1 MFKEIRTTDAP
12 EPLPPSRDLIKDA
25 FVEMQRIQPEK
36 TSESATTKKEAL
48 HTMNGR
54 SYEMVD
60 PEKVSGPYLTE
71 EFETELFRRQ
81 GFSVDKIHMVEPPSS
96 QYNPLGYALFGR
108 GAITSKEAQKVLED
122 NFVPE
127 APVQPEYGR
136 VFRYNPEA
144 QTLTGGWIE
153 SMSDDGK
160 VTAIRRQWRVRG
172 AIWKHHPDLLGVGWQ
187 TYREKTSWD
196 KWELMQIR
204 GQARLKDAKEIF
216 VCEQH
221 LKSDHRKRIQAAIKH
236 IAKKGDVVLVE
247 GAESGV
253 EVHRSEYPDIPGE
266 ILLIGWDNM
275 KLRKE
280 LRDVL
285 ERESELTNRGKEAR
299 QAGNTEEYIKIK
311 NRLDALQNNAA
322 NKIFIERN
330 KSLDATLTKTRER
343 FPDARIFI
351 IAGAAHFSP
360 GSTLRERLEAQTAA
374 VFMPHDTVTLI
385 NAAKARQALP
395 DWMQ

>member
-108 GAITSKEAQKVLED
+108 GAITSKEAQK
-122 NFVPE
+122 
-127 APVQPEYGR
+127 
-136 VFRYNPEA
+136 
-144 QTLTGGWIE
+144 
-153 SMSDDGK
+153 
-160 VTAIRRQWRVRG
+160 
-172 AIWKHHPDLLGVGWQ
+172 
-187 TYREKTSWD
+187 
-196 KWELMQIR
+196 
-204 GQARLKDAKEIF
+204 DAKEIF

-253 EVHRSEYPDIPGE
+253 EVHRSEYPNIPGE
-266 ILLIGWDNM
+266 IC
-275 KLRKE
+275 
-280 LRDVL
+280 
-285 ERESELTNRGKEAR
+285 
-299 QAGNTEEYIKIK
+299 
-311 NRLDALQNNAA
+311 
-322 NKIFIERN
+322 
-330 KSLDATLTKTRER
+330 SLDG
-343 FPDARIFI
+343 I
-351 IAGAAHFSP
+351 I
-360 GSTLRERLEAQTAA
+360 
-374 VFMPHDTVTLI
+374 
-385 NAAKARQALP
+385 
-395 DWMQ
+395 